1 MRIVALLQGSYYVLT
16 GVWPLLH
23 LRSFLRV
30 TGPKTDVWLVHTVG
44 SLIALI
50 GATLLAAAVQD
61 RFVPALV
68 VLGAGSCA
76 VLAAVD
82 VVFVLR
88 RTISRIYL
96 LDAVPE
102 LGLLACWI
110 GLAIVDNVRYR

>member
-1 MRIVALLQGSYYVLT
+1 MRTVAFLQGSYYVLS

-30 TGPKTDVWLVHTVG
+30 TGPKTDVWLVRTIG

-50 GATLLAAAVQD
+50 GGTLVMAAVQD
-61 RFVPALV
+61 RFVPALLL
-68 VLGAGSCA
+68 LGAGSCA
-76 VLAAVD
+76 VLATVD

-88 RTISRIYL
+88 RTISRVYL

-110 GLAIVDNVRYR
+110 GAAIVDNVRYR